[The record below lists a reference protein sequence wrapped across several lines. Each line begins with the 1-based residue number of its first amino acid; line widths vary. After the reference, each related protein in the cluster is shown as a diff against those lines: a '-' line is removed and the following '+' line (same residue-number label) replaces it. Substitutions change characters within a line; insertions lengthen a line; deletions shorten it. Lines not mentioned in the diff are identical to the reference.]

1 MLSRSAPLDQSPVIV
16 TGIRGQPVTR
26 SPIWPAVLGLL
37 AACLAWLR
45 LQPDVRDTLYAED
58 GVLFVHDQAVR
69 GGVSLLWEPY
79 AGYQH
84 LIPRSVAWFVTTF
97 LPVPLWG
104 LAVVLIACAIVGVI
118 AALVF
123 VYSGDVIAY
132 YPSRIVLGL
141 MVALIPVAGME
152 ALGNLAN
159 LHWFLLYLMPWVLMS
174 TPRSRVGI
182 GVAVVVAL
190 LATAT
195 EPQCVI
201 FAPLVIWRFATF
213 PRTRLV
219 MGAWAVGIAF
229 QALTYLT
236 APRVQTAGRPPLA
249 SIADGYVLQAGMSIV
264 TSRGYL
270 LGQAVAT
277 AGWWIGFAWV
287 AGILAFAAVGFVQGR
302 TPARAMLL
310 TFMLGSLAS
319 WTLSLV
325 VNNFP
330 QFYYSQMTPEQLNNL
345 QLGRWATAASL
356 MLAATVPVAVA
367 ALIERHPRWWPAGVT
382 VLGLMM
388 LAMVVNLAHR
398 PVVQGP
404 LWSDQI
410 EAGKVVCA
418 TTPDA
423 TIDITAAPK
432 GWVLGLPCSVVTS

>member
-1 MLSRSAPLDQSPVIV
+1 M
-16 TGIRGQPVTR
+16 
-26 SPIWPAVLGLL
+26 LGLL

-69 GGVSLLWEPY
+69 GGVTLLWEPY

-104 LAVVLIACAIVGVI
+104 LVVVLIACAIVGVI

-141 MVALIPVAGME
+141 IVVLIPVAGMQP
-152 ALGNLAN
+152 LGNLAN

-174 TPRSRVGI
+174 TPRSRLGI

-195 EPQCVI
+195 EPQCLI
-201 FAPLVIWRFATF
+201 FAPLVLWRFVTF

-219 MGAWAVGIAF
+219 MLAWAVGIAF
-229 QALTYLT
+229 QAVTYLT
-236 APRVQTAGRPPLA
+236 APRVQTAGRPPFA
-249 SIADGYVLQAGMSIV
+249 SIADGYVIEVGMSIV

-270 LGQAVAT
+270 LGRAVVT
-277 AGWWIGFAWV
+277 VGWWIGFVWV
-287 AGILAFAAVGFVQGR
+287 AGILALAAFGFVRGR
-302 TPARAMLL
+302 APVRAMLL
-310 TFMLGSLAS
+310 TLVLGSLAS
-319 WTLSLV
+319 WTLSSV
-325 VNNFP
+325 VNNFVE
-330 QFYYSQMTPEQLNNL
+330 FYFSQMTPEQLNNL
-345 QLGRWATAASL
+345 RLGRWGTSASL

-367 ALIERHPRWWPAGVT
+367 ALIEWRPRWWPAAVT
-382 VLGLMM
+382 VLGLML
-388 LAMVVNLAHR
+388 LAMVVNLTYR

-423 TIDITAAPK
+423 TIVITTEPM
-432 GWVLGLPCSVVTS
+432 GWELGLPCSIVTE